1 MRIKIDVTK
10 TAQQNAEEYYKR
22 SKKLTQKKEG
32 AEKTIKQLEKKL
44 AEIEAAR
51 TEVSKAA
58 VIKIQQK
65 EWYEKFHWFFTN
77 DKHLVLAGRDA
88 HQNELLNGR
97 YFEDNDLF
105 FHANIFGAAVVI
117 MKSGVT
123 ADKPEREEVAQFAAC
138 YSSAWKEGLKT
149 VDVYAMR
156 RAQVS
161 KSTSKG
167 SLGTGSFLLSGEREW
182 YRNTEPALVM
192 IIVEERLIAMPFLS
206 LTRMPESKLH
216 GTRYVKITQGKE
228 KKSDTAKSIAKLLD
242 YNDVDTI
249 MRELPSGNFKIQK
262 L

>member
-10 TAQQNAEEYYKR
+10 TAQQNAEEYYKK

-32 AEKTIKQLEKKL
+32 AEKTIKQLKKRL
-44 AEIEAAR
+44 AEVEAAQVA
-51 TEVSKAA
+51 VSKVE

-77 DKHLVLAGRDA
+77 DEHMVLAGRDA
-88 HQNELLNGR
+88 HQNELLNSR

-117 MKSGVT
+117 MKGGIN
-123 ADKPEREEVAQFAAC
+123 ADKQEREEVAQFAAC
-138 YSSAWKEGLKT
+138 HSSAWKEGLKT

-156 RAQVS
+156 RKQVS

-182 YRNTEPALVM
+182 YRNTEPALAMM
-192 IIVEERLIAMPFLS
+192 IIEQRLIAVPFLS
-206 LTRMPESKLH
+206 LGRMSESTLH
-216 GTRYVKITQGKE
+216 GTKYVKITQGKE
-228 KKSDTAKSIAKLLD
+228 KKSDAAKSIAKLLG
-242 YNDVDTI
+242 YNDIDAI
-249 MRELPSGNFKIQK
+249 MRELPSGNFKVQK
-262 L
+262 V